1 MIPRPPRS
9 TLFPYTT
16 LFRSP
21 PAACPAPGSST
32 RPAPRHAPGCA
43 GTRRAAGRRAPWPWS
58 SSRRRRPPR
67 QRPPPGGPRRHPGRP
82 PGPAAHRWRGWS
94 RGSLRC
100 RSARPRP
107 PGRRPCRRS
116 TASRSASWGSP
127 LVGMGKHA
135 SSKATRHLW
144 TTSPARWTNPHP
156 QGIIATPRATVA
168 TAMPPQ
174 VSPAPLLARVS
185 QQPERLGKGVRIEQ
199 ALRLTILHDWPDG
212 SRMPPHRLLCQE
224 LKVARDTLAQA
235 MRRLGE
241 EGLIFTGQGQGTWT
255 RRPVTPDPTP
265 ADAAPRL
272 STRAAAI
279 LDAPSASAIQSGAFM
294 PGIPDITQFPMAKWR
309 ELYASV
315 TVPRNALLLS
325 YSGGGYGPLKRAIRD
340 FLWRWRRLEC
350 ETDQII
356 ITEGTHNGIELC
368 ALALTDV
375 GDRVLM
381 ESPCYWGAHNVF
393 TAVGA
398 RVDQLAWSP
407 EAGHAPGEANAP
419 VRLAYFTGSH
429 HYPLSVPTSRAHR
442 QALCARLAPD
452 FVLEDDYEFTGED
465 GANLMFDGRSPR
477 HLLVGSFSKLMF
489 PGLRLG
495 YLVAPRGLV
504 APLNQLRS
512 EVFRE
517 GRLLDQAALAQF
529 IAEGELDAWYRRIQR
544 DYLARQQVMH
554 DQLVQVPGVLHV
566 SPPSHSISLCVQ
578 FKPGVDDRRVASRL
592 LQSHLITRPLSP
604 TCAPD
609 DPRSGLILGIGMLSV
624 NTLASEAVRL
634 RHVLTRCLM
643 G

>member
-1 MIPRPPRS
+1 
-9 TLFPYTT
+9 
-16 LFRSP
+16 
-21 PAACPAPGSST
+21 
-32 RPAPRHAPGCA
+32 
-43 GTRRAAGRRAPWPWS
+43 
-58 SSRRRRPPR
+58 
-67 QRPPPGGPRRHPGRP
+67 
-82 PGPAAHRWRGWS
+82 
-94 RGSLRC
+94 
-100 RSARPRP
+100 
-107 PGRRPCRRS
+107 
-116 TASRSASWGSP
+116 
-127 LVGMGKHA
+127 
-135 SSKATRHLW
+135 
-144 TTSPARWTNPHP
+144 
-156 QGIIATPRATVA
+156 
-168 TAMPPQ
+168 MPPQ
-174 VSPAPLLARVS
+174 VSLAPLLARVS

-212 SRMPPHRLLCQE
+212 SRMPSHRLLCQE

-381 ESPCYWGAHNVF
+381 ESPCYWGARNVF

-452 FVLEDDYEFTGED
+452 YVLEDDYEFTGED
-465 GANLMFDGRSPR
+465 GANLMFDGRSTR

-495 YLVAPRGLV
+495 YLVAPRALV

-554 DQLVQVPGVLHV
+554 DQLVQVPGVVHV
-566 SPPSHSISLCVQ
+566 SPPSHSISLCAQ
-578 FKPGVDDRRVASRL
+578 FAPGVDDQRIANRL

-604 TCAPD
+604 ACAPD
-609 DPRSGLILGIGMLSV
+609 DPRSGLILGIGMLSG

-634 RHVLTRCLM
+634 RHVLTRCLQRT
-643 G
+643 

>member
-1 MIPRPPRS
+1 MKPDQYENNAEGILCVYKNPKWLVCIKNWKPDNDIAGIAHLEIHHS
-9 TLFPYTT
+9 TDEQFIL
-16 LFRSP
+16 
-21 PAACPAPGSST
+21 
-32 RPAPRHAPGCA
+32 
-43 GTRRAAGRRAPWPWS
+43 AAG
-58 SSRRRRPPR
+58 
-67 QRPPPGGPRRHPGRP
+67 
-82 PGPAAHRWRGWS
+82 
-94 RGSLRC
+94 
-100 RSARPRP
+100 
-107 PGRRPCRRS
+107 
-116 TASRSASWGSP
+116 
-127 LVGMGKHA
+127 K
-135 SSKATRHLW
+135 
-144 TTSPARWTNPHP
+144 
-156 QGIIATPRATVA
+156 
-168 TAMPPQ
+168 
-174 VSPAPLLARVS
+174 
-185 QQPERLGKGVRIEQ
+185 
-199 ALRLTILHDWPDG
+199 
-212 SRMPPHRLLCQE
+212 
-224 LKVARDTLAQA
+224 
-235 MRRLGE
+235 
-241 EGLIFTGQGQGTWT
+241 
-255 RRPVTPDPTP
+255 
-265 ADAAPRL
+265 
-272 STRAAAI
+272 AI
-279 LDAPSASAIQSGAFM
+279 LITAERENGSFKNIELTPMQQGKVYNVPAECWFYS
-294 PGIPDITQFPMAKWR
+294 ITQKDTKVI
-309 ELYASV
+309 YV
-315 TVPRNALLLS
+315 QD

-381 ESPCYWGAHNVF
+381 ESPCYWGARNVF

-609 DPRSGLILGIGMLSV
+609 DPRSGLILGIGMLSG